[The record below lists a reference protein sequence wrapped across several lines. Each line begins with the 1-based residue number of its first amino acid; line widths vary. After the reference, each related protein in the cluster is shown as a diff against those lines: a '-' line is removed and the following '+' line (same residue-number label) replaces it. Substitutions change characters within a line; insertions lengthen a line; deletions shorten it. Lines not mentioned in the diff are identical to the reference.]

1 MSSLK
6 LILVDDHQLLLE
18 GVASMLQ
25 NIDYVKIIAKASS
38 GEEAI
43 NLAGELQPDIIL
55 MDIMMQ
61 GMNGIEA
68 TRWIKEQNSLVKII
82 LLSSE
87 VTEEYV
93 TTAVKAGVDGYLPK
107 NANKNMLLQALNTV
121 KSGDKYFS
129 QTITN
134 IILESFYKQQSN
146 KESKVSGRS
155 DLTQREKEV
164 LEHVAEGKS
173 NQEVADDL
181 FISVKTVETH
191 KTNILSKLGL
201 RNTAELVKY
210 AIKNKFIEI

>member
-1 MSSLK
+1 MNSVK
-6 LILVDDHQLLLE
+6 LMLVDDHQLLLE

-25 NIDYVKIIAKASS
+25 NIEYVKVIAKASS

-43 NLAGELQPDIIL
+43 NLAVEHKPDIIL

-68 TRWIKEQNSLVKII
+68 TRWIKEQNDEIKII

-87 VTEEYV
+87 VNEEFV
-93 TTAVKAGVDGYLPK
+93 TMAVKAGVDGYLPK
-107 NANKNMLLQALNTV
+107 NANKNMLLQALNMV
-121 KSGDKYFS
+121 KSGDKFFS

-134 IILESFYKQQSN
+134 IILESFYKQQTHKN
-146 KESKVSGRS
+146 TKTTQKN
-155 DLTQREKEV
+155 DLTHREREI
-164 LEHVAEGKS
+164 LEHVAMGKP
-173 NQEVADDL
+173 NNEVANDL